1 MKEFYKIGEI
11 SKLYN
16 IGTDSLRYYEKIGI
30 LKPKRGDNG
39 YRLYSINEIRTL
51 NVLRELRLIGFSVKE
66 IGEHLA
72 DFDLAKTMALFRR
85 GIVSI
90 DEKIA
95 DLQTLKGHMEERIA
109 EIEANAGATKS
120 DLADVVAGNVVDAGF
135 GNGAVS
141 DAEIKTL
148 PDRYILRISEDVYKD
163 ADLDLM
169 IKKLQSDY
177 DDRLY
182 IIGNGDIGAT
192 IPTSELLGDHYGHFD
207 SAFYIVGADEKH
219 DAILP
224 GGPYL
229 VSTVR
234 GSYSAIPD
242 AWQKLIGEM
251 KTRGLKPGDH
261 AIELYVIDNHDTG
274 NENEY
279 VTKLQIKIG

>member
-72 DFDLAKTMALFRR
+72 DFDLAKTLALFRR

-95 DLQTLKGHMEERIA
+95 DLETLKEHMEERIT
-109 EIEANAGATKS
+109 EIEANAA
-120 DLADVVAGNVVDAGF
+120 
-135 GNGAVS
+135 GAVS
-141 DAEIKTL
+141 DAEIITM

-192 IPTSELLGDHYGHFD
+192 IPMPELLADQYGHFD
-207 SAFYIVGADEKH
+207 SAFYIVGAGEKH
-219 DAILP
+219 DSVLP
-224 GGPYL
+224 GGRYL

-242 AWQKLIGEM
+242 SWQKLIGEM
-251 KTRGLKPGDH
+251 KARGLKPGDH

-274 NENEY
+274 KENEY
-279 VTKLQIKIG
+279 VTKLQRSIE